1 MKKVYLFIGLAL
13 SMLAVGCSSDSTNEN
28 GTPVVPEGDVT
39 VTVNAT
45 LAHEGLE
52 WQEGDVVSINGASAT
67 VAKAGTT
74 ATLVVADVEAP
85 LMLVAPA
92 SVATGLSEITL
103 RGVQNYVEG
112 GYDASA
118 YVLYGGAATTTPVE
132 GVENAY
138 TAEISVNAASGVVSL
153 PLTLDPA
160 TAENPVSV
168 KSISLVSLD
177 GNPLCGTFSVSG
189 SVDGEG
195 NLVANVTPAEAS
207 NVLDLVCTEGVE
219 LSVDTPV
226 YFNFVVPAGLYAQGF
241 ELEIVD
247 TENHHYLA
255 TTTLTAPVV
264 PEPEPEPTPEPTPD
278 PENPGEETP
287 GEEPVAPASETV
299 GAGVVAPASTVT
311 LEPVVFTVVEKGP
324 ATLTVT
330 IGEEAIKWAE
340 GDAIVVNE
348 ELSSEVAAEAVGTST
363 ATFNLTDVA
372 YPYSVFYPAE
382 LYTTS
387 GSLRFPDEQPIIAN
401 GYDRSLLAMVGY
413 SATSEVTLHN
423 LCGVVTIPFINKF
436 EGENILIEKIVVTSA
451 MGDPI
456 TGKYHINYRTGKVS
470 VVNGKSSVTLTNGS
484 EDEDCI
490 VIAPEET
497 VKVSFVVPVGSVRNG
512 LKVSVLSNAGLIED
526 LPLFTTGLDV
536 RGGEEQIAETYEYKE
551 VKIDAIRT
559 AEELLDFAKCVNL
572 GRYKKYIN
580 DDEGGAVILGADIDM
595 STLTANWEPI
605 IGKIDDTTGLPL
617 GFDGI
622 FDGKGFKITNWATT
636 QPLFGYVAAN
646 ATVKNFVIDASCN
659 LIIPELSI
667 YSIDGKPT
675 SNLCFGFAVASN
687 LAGTVENIT
696 NNADVICVC
705 PDDSYAQSRAAI
717 VGWNA
722 PGGFVRNCINNGAIT
737 FDLANHTAQTAYIGT
752 VVARSQSGADYV
764 PAGLYNLENYGKL
777 TINITDGITSKNF
790 YIGGVSGSANS
801 YTVVENC
808 KNYADV
814 TFNINNDTDK
824 GALVCMGG
832 VIGYSAGD
840 ITNCYNEGNVTFDG
854 LCKSVYSGGAG
865 DFKGTVVAG
874 IVGYQNAILSNCINK
889 GDISITG
896 NRFGGRNSVGGIDG
910 SKSKSS
916 AAPAV
921 AGIVGYC
928 YNATVDGCE
937 NHGKITYHQPNG
949 DASGTSGIHLAAG
962 VVASPWGDVTN
973 CKNFGEIE
981 VVRKYATA
989 NVNAY
994 LYVGGIAASDYYPKT
1009 QTESSIIDCVNEGNI
1024 TIDNDLGTSNSAYG
1038 GIIGWPG
1045 WENAGQTNVTERCVN
1060 KGNLVLNGTAK
1071 ARVGG
1076 IQGGSGS
1083 IIDCQNYGS
1092 LTVNNSHADS
1102 PYGGLSGFHTQN
1114 HRIIN
1119 STNTGDVIV
1128 NVSLTG
1134 TASGVGG
1141 MIGARGNVAVEKGAI
1156 VGNKVKC
1163 TVRAVDAGHG
1173 VGMLVGHFNGNKV
1186 MYIGTEE
1193 SPIEVAG
1200 TLQIGD
1206 VVTTIDATNV
1216 SNADLLSSGCANYT
1230 AENHIFST
1238 ILAQ

>member
-177 GNPLCGTFSVSG
+177 GNPLCGTFSVSR

-207 NVLDLVCTEGVE
+207 NVLDLVCQEGVE

-264 PEPEPEPTPEPTPD
+264 PEPEPEPTPD
-278 PENPGEETP
+278 PENPGEE
-287 GEEPVAPASETV
+287 PVVPASETV
-299 GAGVVAPASTVT
+299 GAGVVAPASTVV

-330 IGEEAIKWAE
+330 IGEEAVKWAE

-387 GSLRFPDEQPIIAN
+387 GSLRFPDEQPIIAG

-413 SATSEVTLHN
+413 SSTNEVTLHN
-423 LCGVVTIPFINKF
+423 LCGVVTIPFTNKF

-470 VVNGKSSVTLTNGS
+470 VVSGKSSVTLTNGS
-484 EDEDCI
+484 ADEDCLL
-490 VIAPEET
+490 IAPQET
-497 VKVSFVVPVGSVRNG
+497 ASVSFVVPVGSVRNG
-512 LKVSVLSNAGLIED
+512 LKVSVLSNAGLLED

-536 RGGEEQIAETYEYKE
+536 RGGEEKIAETYEYKE

-559 AEELLDFAKCVNL
+559 ADELLDFAKCVNL
-572 GRYKKYIN
+572 GRYKKYMN
-580 DDEGGAVILGADIDM
+580 EDEGGAVILGGDIDM

-605 IGKIDDTTGLPL
+605 IGKIDETTGIPL

-622 FDGKGFKITNWATT
+622 FDGKGYKITNWATM

-646 ATVKNFVIDASCN
+646 ATVKNFVIDGSCG
-659 LIIPELSI
+659 LTIPELSTFT
-667 YSIDGKPT
+667 IDGKPA
-675 SNLCFGFAVASN
+675 SNCSFGFAVATN
-687 LAGTVENIT
+687 FGVVEGIT
-696 NNADVICVC
+696 NNAEVTCVC
-705 PDDSYAQSRAAI
+705 LDDSYAQSRAAI
-717 VGWNA
+717 VGYNA
-722 PGGFVRNCINNGAIT
+722 VGAYVRNCINNGSVT
-737 FDLANHTAQTAYIGT
+737 LDLANHTAQTAYIGT
-752 VVARSQSGADYV
+752 VVGRAASDASHV
-764 PAGLYNLENYGKL
+764 PCGLYNLENHGRL
-777 TINITDGITSKNF
+777 TINITDGITNKNF

-832 VIGYSAGD
+832 VVGYSAGE
-840 ITNCYNEGNVTFDG
+840 ITNCYNEGNIKHDG
-854 LCKSVYSGGAG
+854 LCTSVYSGGAG
-865 DFKGTVVAG
+865 DFKGTIVAG
-874 IVGYQNAILSNCINK
+874 IVGYQNAVLSNCINK
-889 GDISITG
+889 GNITITG
-896 NRFGGRNSVGGIDG
+896 NRFGGRNTVGSIDG
-910 SKSKSS
+910 TKSKSS
-916 AAPAV
+916 AAPAA

-928 YNATVDGCE
+928 YKATVDGCE
-937 NHGKITYHQPNG
+937 NYGKITYTQPNG
-949 DASGTSGIHLAAG
+949 DNSGTSGIHLVAG

-981 VVRKYATA
+981 VTRKFATA
-989 NVNAY
+989 NVNSY
-994 LYVGGIAASDYYPKT
+994 LYVGGIAASDYYPLT
-1009 QTESSIIDCVNEGNI
+1009 QNESSIIDCVNEGNI
-1024 TIDNDLGTSNSAYG
+1024 TVDNDLGTANSAYA

-1045 WENAGQTNVTERCVN
+1045 IEADDQTNVTKRCVN
-1060 KGNLVLNGTAK
+1060 KGNIVLNGTAK

-1076 IQGGSGS
+1076 IQGGAGSIVDCQNSGS
-1083 IIDCQNYGS
+1083 I
-1092 LTVNNSHADS
+1092 TVNNSHADS
-1102 PYGGLSGFHTQN
+1102 PYGGLSGFFT
-1114 HRIIN
+1114 RKTFCITG
-1119 STNTGDVIV
+1119 STNTGDIIV
-1128 NVSLTG
+1128 NVPLTG
-1134 TASGVGG
+1134 ASSGVGG
-1141 MIGARGNVAVEKGAI
+1141 LVGGKGNTGMEKGKF
-1156 VGNKVKC
+1156 VGNKVNC
-1163 TVRAVDAGHG
+1163 TVRVVEACHGAG
-1173 VGMLVGHFNGNKV
+1173 MIVGHFNGNSV
-1186 MYIGTEE
+1186 MYFGTEE
-1193 SPIEVAG
+1193 SPIEVG
-1200 TLQIGD
+1200 GKLQIGND
-1206 VVTTIDATNV
+1206 VTEIDATNV
-1216 SNADLLSSGCANYT
+1216 NSIDVLSTGCANYD
-1230 AENHIFST
+1230 AGKHNFST

>member
-13 SMLAVGCSSDSTNEN
+13 SMLAVGCSSDSTGSND
-28 GTPVVPEGDVT
+28 TPVVPEGDVT

-45 LAHEGLE
+45 LAHEGLV
-52 WQEGDVVSINGASAT
+52 WHEGDVVSINGASAT
-67 VAKAGTT
+67 VANEGKT

-85 LMLVAPA
+85 LLLVAPA
-92 SVATGLSEITL
+92 SGATGLNEITL

-138 TAEISVNAASGVVSL
+138 TADIAVTTASGVVSL

-160 TAENPVSV
+160 TAENPVAI

-177 GNPLCGTFSVSG
+177 GAPLCGTFEVRG
-189 SVDGEG
+189 SIDAEG
-195 NLVANVTPAEAS
+195 NLVGNVQPAEVS
-207 NVLDLVCTEGVE
+207 NVLDLVSKAGVE
-219 LSVDTPV
+219 ISVDTPV
-226 YFNFVVPAGLYAQGF
+226 YFNFVVPAGVYTKGF

-255 TTTLTAPVV
+255 TTTLTAPVL
-264 PEPEPEPTPEPTPD
+264 PEPELPETPETP
-278 PENPGEETP
+278 EES
-287 GEEPVAPASETV
+287 EPVAPASTTV
-299 GAGVVAPASTVT
+299 EAGVVAPASTTT

-330 IGEEAIKWAE
+330 IGEEAIKWVE

-387 GSLRFPDEQPIIAN
+387 GSLRFADQQPLVAG

-413 SATSEVTLHN
+413 STGNEVTLKN
-423 LCGVVTIPFINKF
+423 LCGVVTIPITNLY
-436 EGENILIEKIVVTSA
+436 EGENIVLESLTITSA
-451 MGDPI
+451 QGDPI
-456 TGKYHINYRTGKVS
+456 AGKYHINYRDGKVS
-470 VVNGKSSVTLTNGS
+470 AVTTKSSIVLTNGS
-484 EDEDCI
+484 ADEDGV
-490 VIAPEET
+490 VITPQET
-497 VKVSFVVPVGSVRNG
+497 VRVSFVVPAGSVRNG
-512 LKVSVLSNAGLIED
+512 LKLSILSNMGLVED
-526 LPLFTTGLDV
+526 VELFKTGLDV
-536 RGGEEQIAETYEYKE
+536 RGGEEKIAETYEYKE
-551 VKIDAIRT
+551 IKIDAIRT
-559 AEELLDFAKCVNL
+559 ADELLDFAKCVNM

-580 DDEGGAVILGADIDM
+580 EEEGGAVILGADIDM
-595 STLTANWEPI
+595 STLSETWAPI
-605 IGKIDDTTGLPL
+605 VGKVDETTGLPL

-622 FDGKGFKITNWATT
+622 FDGKGYKITNWATM
-636 QPLFGYVAAN
+636 QPLFGYLGAG

-659 LIIPELSI
+659 LIIPEVSI
-667 YSIDGKPT
+667 YSSDGKPT

-687 LAGTVENIT
+687 LAGNVENIT
-696 NNADVICVC
+696 NNADVTCVC
-705 PDDSYAQSRAAI
+705 PDDTYAQSRAAI
-717 VGWNA
+717 VGYNA

-752 VVARSQSGADYV
+752 VVARAQSGADTV
-764 PAGLYNLENYGKL
+764 PAGLYNLENHGKL
-777 TINITDGITSKNF
+777 TINITDGKTNKNF
-790 YIGGVSGSANS
+790 YIGGISGSANS
-801 YTVVENC
+801 YTVVEGC

-814 TFNINNDTDK
+814 TYNINNDVDM

-854 LCKSVYSGGAG
+854 LCKSVYSGGVG
-865 DFKGTVVAG
+865 DFRGSIAAG
-874 IVGYQNAILSNCINK
+874 IVGYQNAALTNCINK
-889 GDISITG
+889 GDITITG
-896 NRFGGRNSVGGIDG
+896 NRFGGRNSLGGIDG
-910 SKSKSS
+910 KKSKSS

-928 YNATVDGCE
+928 YKATVDGCE
-937 NHGKITYHQPNG
+937 NYGKITYHQPNG

-962 VVASPWGDVTN
+962 VVASTWGNVTN

-989 NVNAY
+989 NVNSY
-994 LYVGGIAASDYYPKT
+994 LYVGGIAASDYYPLT
-1009 QTESSIIDCVNEGNI
+1009 QNESSIIDCVNEGNI
-1024 TIDNDLGTSNSAYG
+1024 TVDNDLGTSNSAYG
-1038 GIIGWPG
+1038 GIVGWPG

-1060 KGNLVLNGTAK
+1060 KGNLVINGNAK

-1076 IQGGSGS
+1076 LHGGSGS
-1083 IIDCQNYGS
+1083 IIDCQNFGS

-1102 PYGGLSGFHTQN
+1102 CYGGLSGFHTQTQ
-1114 HRIIN
+1114 RIIG

-1134 TASGVGG
+1134 TATGVGG
-1141 MIGARGNVAVEKGAI
+1141 MIGGRGNVAVTEGQIA
-1156 VGNKVKC
+1156 GNKVKC

-1186 MYIGTEE
+1186 MYIGTED

-1200 TLQIGD
+1200 TLKIGD
-1206 VVTTIDATNV
+1206 TETVIDATNFD
-1216 SNADLLSSGCANYT
+1216 SLDLLCGGCKNFDDT
-1230 AENHIFST
+1230 KHLFT
-1238 ILAQ
+1238 TVLAQ